1 MQLRK
6 KLIETSLIGVISL
19 PAGVFQPYSGV
30 KTSILILDKE
40 KSKKIANQLVQ
51 DQRVQHAVKNDYS
64 EGEELD
70 TVIKNFILSL

>member
-1 MQLRK
+1 VYDPL
-6 KLIETSLIGVISL
+6 
-19 PAGVFQPYSGV
+19 
-30 KTSILILDKE
+30 KE

>member
-1 MQLRK
+1 M
-6 KLIETSLIGVISL
+6 SV
-19 PAGVFQPYSGV
+19 
-30 KTSILILDKE
+30 KE

-51 DQRVQHAVKNDYS
+51 DQRVQYDVKNDYS